1 MKVLLLSRYG
11 PLGAS
16 SRVRFLQYLPYFQS
30 QGVEVTVKPLLS
42 DSYLRALYN
51 GGSRW
56 REIFKG
62 YAGRIL
68 ALLGA
73 RRFDVVIIEKEPFP
87 FFPASGNSS

>member
-16 SRVRFLQYLPYFQS
+16 SRVRFLQYLPYFRS
-30 QGVEVTVKPLLS
+30 QGVEVKVKPLLS

-56 REIFKG
+56 REVLKG

-68 ALLGA
+68 ALLGVCQ
-73 RRFDVVIIEKEPFP
+73 FYIVIIKK
-87 FFPASGNSS
+87 